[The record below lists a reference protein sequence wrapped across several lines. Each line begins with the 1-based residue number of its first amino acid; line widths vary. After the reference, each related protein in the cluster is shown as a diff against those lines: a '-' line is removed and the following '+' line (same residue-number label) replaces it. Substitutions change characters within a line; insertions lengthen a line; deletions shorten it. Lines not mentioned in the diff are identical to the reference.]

1 MNLKKKNHKIYRKWV
16 EKNCITGIMIT
27 RRVALMLINE
37 RSLRVMDYLVSDL
50 TKTLIEEM
58 RAEDVACRLG
68 VSVNTLYRWMRN
80 ESNPRPK
87 QEALLRKLY
96 GEIKIENDSLNKA
109 VDDCLNQLREVFHKT
124 SRFSSRNEALEEIS
138 KLFFAHITS
147 IMSGGAGITREI
159 ITEKSKPA
167 RCLRAFINRQ
177 FSDYAKELMESE
189 VQFELN
195 IKESENVFAK
205 EIIDIFEKY
214 LGNKSLYSDAIGTD
228 ILNDIFGKFLSDSF
242 VDEKQ
247 LGQYLTP
254 QEIVSFATEL
264 LFHDVLDNKI
274 SPEGYIL
281 DPSCGVGSFLTAYAD
296 KMYQILGEEG
306 NRKKK
311 LSELM
316 EKQIVGIDRS
326 ERMIKL
332 ALINLA
338 MFGYVQS
345 NLFLHNA
352 LDFSEIDLEGKVSV
366 IMTNPPFGAEFSAKE
381 VSNFK
386 IVSEWPDK
394 TPQKVNSEILFVEKY
409 VNLLMKGGAAVCII
423 PDSILNN
430 KGLYDTLRKGIS
442 KEICIKAIVSLPSN
456 TFATTGTETKTS
468 ILYFTKQPYDES
480 KETYMAVCENVGYD
494 VVSSGAHKT
503 KKYNGRND
511 LLDILQ
517 DYIEHTEN
525 IGRWVVGLN
534 DYDRWDAQYHAT
546 VSKKMQDMINEN
558 GFIQLKDVAELSTD
572 HFNPKRLGEG
582 EYFNYIEISDVDSKQ
597 LKAYGKMVLSSEAP
611 SRARKLVHKG
621 DILFSTV
628 RPERGI
634 VAVIDEDQDGDV
646 CTTGFAIVRPKRIDP
661 MVLAMILQS
670 DFVVKQIKKYA
681 MGISYPVI
689 DEKDLMDI
697 YLPITGAVKDKY
709 SEKVKRI
716 KELERELEEL
726 RGEVRT
732 AITTDLIAV

>member
-1 MNLKKKNHKIYRKWV
+1 MKKRLKKIQIRSNIV
-16 EKNCITGIMIT
+16 T
-27 RRVALMLINE
+27 RRVKELLNNE
-37 RSLRVMDYLVSDL
+37 RILRVMDYLVSDL
-50 TKTLIEEM
+50 TKTLIEVM

-96 GEIKIENDSLNKA
+96 GDIKLENDSLNKA

-147 IMSGGAGITREI
+147 IMSGNTGITREI
-159 ITEKSKPA
+159 ITEKTKPA
-167 RCLRAFINRQ
+167 KCLRDFVNRQ
-177 FSDYAKELMESE
+177 FSYYAKELIESE

-205 EIIDIFEKY
+205 EIIDIFEKH
-214 LGNKSLYSDAIGTD
+214 LGNKTLYPNTIGTD

-254 QEIVSFATEL
+254 QEIVSFAIEL
-264 LFHDVLDNKI
+264 LFHDIQNNEI
-274 SPEGYIL
+274 SKQGYIL

-296 KMYQILGEEG
+296 KMYKILGEESS
-306 NRKKK
+306 RKKK

-316 EKQIVGIDRS
+316 EKQMVGIDRS

-332 ALINLA
+332 TLINLA

-352 LDFSEIDLEGKVSV
+352 LDFNEIDLADKVSV
-366 IMTNPPFGAEFSAKE
+366 IMTNPPFGAEFSSKE
-381 VSNFK
+381 VSSFK

-394 TPQKVNSEILFVEKY
+394 TPQKVNSEILFVEQY
-409 VNLLMKGGAAVCII
+409 VNWLMPGGAAVCII

-430 KGLYDTLRKGIS
+430 KGIYDTLRKGIS
-442 KEICIKAIVSLPSN
+442 KDICIKAIVSLPSN

-468 ILYFTKQPYDES
+468 ILYLTKQPYDES
-480 KETYMAVCENVGYD
+480 KETYMAVCKNVGYD

-511 LLDILQ
+511 LFDILQ

-525 IGRWVVGLN
+525 IGRWIVGLN

-546 VSKKMQDMINEN
+546 VPKKMQDIINEN
-558 GFIQLKDVAELSTD
+558 GFIQVKDVAELSTE

-582 EYFNYIEISDVDSKQ
+582 VYFNYIEISDVDNKQ

-634 VAVIDEDQDGDV
+634 VAVIDENQEGDV
-646 CTTGFAIVRPKRIDP
+646 CTTGFAIIRPKKIDP

-670 DFVVKQIKKYA
+670 EFVVKQIKKYA

-697 YLPITGAVKDKY
+697 YLPITGTVKDKY

-726 RGEVRT
+726 RGEVRIS
-732 AITTDLIAV
+732 ITTDLIVV